1 MSSAWLALHTFTTL
15 FMCGLAWFVQVVHYP
30 LMARVGERHWCEYE
44 RAHGTRTTWVVMPV
58 MTLEALAAL
67 QLVWTAPG
75 SATWAGLALVALL
88 WLSTFL
94 VQVPLHARLA
104 QGFDA
109 HLHGRLVASSWLRT
123 GAWSARAALVVF
135 VLRPEA
141 T

>member
-1 MSSAWLALHTFTTL
+1 MSPDWLALHTFATL

-67 QLVWTAPG
+67 QLAWSAPG
-75 SATWAGLALVALL
+75 PVTWSGLALVALL

-104 QGFDA
+104 RGFDA
-109 HLHGRLVASSWLRT
+109 RLHGRLVATSWLRT
-123 GAWSARAALVVF
+123 GAWSLRAALVV
-135 VLRPEA
+135 LTLETA
-141 T
+141 

>member
-1 MSSAWLALHTFTTL
+1 MSPTWLQLHAFATL

-30 LMARVGERHWCEYE
+30 LMARVGAPQWSEYE

-67 QLVWTAPG
+67 QLAWSTPG
-75 SATWAGLALVALL
+75 PTTWSGLALVALL

-104 QGFDA
+104 RGFDA
-109 HLHGRLVASSWLRT
+109 RVHRRLVATSWIRT
-123 GAWSARAALVVF
+123 GAWSARAALVVL
-135 VLRPEA
+135 VLGPA
-141 T
+141 TA

>member
-1 MSSAWLALHTFTTL
+1 MSPIWFQLHAFATL

-30 LMARVGERHWCEYE
+30 LMARVGEDQWIEYE

-67 QLVWTAPG
+67 QLAWSAPG
-75 SATWAGLALVALL
+75 PVTWSGLALVALL

-104 QGFDA
+104 RGFDA
-109 HLHGRLVASSWLRT
+109 RLHGRLVATSWLRT
-123 GAWSARAALVVF
+123 SAWSARAVLVVCA
-135 VLRPEA
+135 LRPEIA
-141 T
+141 